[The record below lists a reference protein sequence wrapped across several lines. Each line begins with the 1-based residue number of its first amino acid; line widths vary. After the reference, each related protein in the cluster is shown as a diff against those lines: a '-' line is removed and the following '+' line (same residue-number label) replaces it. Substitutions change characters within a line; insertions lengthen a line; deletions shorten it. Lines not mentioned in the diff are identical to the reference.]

1 MNANIEID
9 INVLTNL
16 SDLLYSNSSFNLT
29 RRESEIL
36 SLMLYQWSIPKV
48 ATYFCRD
55 EKTVYAHID
64 NIKKKTSCATLFDL
78 GVKIAELLRVANI
91 TINI

>member
-36 SLMLYQWSIPKV
+36 SLMVYLWPQGSIPKV

-64 NIKKKTSCATLFDL
+64 NIKKKTSCATLWL
-78 GVKIAELLRVANI
+78 SPVLCC
-91 TINI
+91 